1 MRQISKTKRPA
12 VLKTMT
18 LRFRL
23 RRMSVCLSMCGQ
35 EAVWMELISVL
46 LHFRTQ
52 CLFFLGTM
60 LLWRLYNGKVLLNTD
75 CWPVD
80 LFQIL
85 EHHTVLHPT
94 TRWQWRAGAKLIV
107 RQDRWTQWQ
116 GKWAYLAFVAENK
129 PPIFMP
135 NCVTVLTHW
144 KKCSEVYH
152 NLVIN
157 S

>member
-46 LHFRTQ
+46 LHFRAQ

-75 CWPVD
+75 CWPVA
-80 LFQIL
+80 LFQVL
-85 EHHTVLHPT
+85 EPHTVLHPT
-94 TRWQWRAGAKLIV
+94 TRWQRRAGAKLIV
-107 RQDRWTQWQ
+107 RQNRWKQWQ

-129 PPIFMP
+129 APIFMP
-135 NCVTVLTHW
+135 NCVTP
-144 KKCSEVYH
+144 KCSEVYQ
-152 NLVIN
+152 NFVIN
-157 S
+157 C